1 MLAGF
6 NSVHS
11 LARNAKLYREFSL
24 APPTFGPQDAQ
35 AVIHVPSPAV
45 RSSFRLERRIDCP
58 AQDGHGNDDCIKE
71 DTPEQSVEVFVSG
84 GDLNGFLS
92 VHRSMSEPKKS
103 QDQFQPPVLDATEVA
118 KTTALLSATHKQETS
133 LLQHALDRL
142 TAIVGWPGFVVLLS
156 LTVLIWISFNT
167 FAQRL
172 GIGVFDPPPFNIL
185 QNITSTGALLI
196 SALIVTT
203 QRREDALADHRAH
216 LTLELSIANDR
227 KIAKIIGLLEE
238 SRRDNPAIADRIDAQ
253 AASMSVPSNAEV
265 VLAAIKDIRDSV
277 E

>member
-35 AVIHVPSPAV
+35 TVIHMPSPAE
-45 RSSFRLERRIDCP
+45 RSSFRLERRIDCL

-84 GDLNGFLS
+84 GDLNGFLR
-92 VHRSMSEPKKS
+92 VHRSMSDPKKS
-103 QDQFQPPVLDATEVA
+103 PDQFRPPVPDATEVA

-265 VLAAIKDIRDSV
+265 VLGAIKDIRDSV